1 VLHETRLRVR
11 FGETDLAGHVN
22 NAVYLS
28 YLEEARVDFFRSVF
42 QTERVP
48 LILASAKLDF
58 MRQVFFPD
66 LIRIETGI
74 LRLGRTSFDMIHR
87 LFREQTGEMAL
98 IGVATLVRFN
108 YSQQSPEPLDDF
120 WRERLNAYL
129 VEPHLSGRDPS

>member
-1 VLHETRLRVR
+1 MFHETRLRVR

-42 QTERVP
+42 ETEKVP

-66 LIRIETGI
+66 ILRIETGI
-74 LRLGRTSFDMIHR
+74 LRLGRTSFDMLHR
-87 LFREQTGEMAL
+87 LFREETGEIAL

-108 YSQQSPEPLDDF
+108 YDRQAPEPLDVF
-120 WRERLNAYL
+120 WRDRLNRYL
-129 VEPHLSGRDPS
+129 VEPHVSGRDPS